1 MTAGLRLQLHA
12 PDAVD
17 AGFPRPYRPAGG
29 AGTDHVFK
37 ILVTGPFAA
46 GKTSLIQSVS
56 QSPVVSTD
64 VATSGDESTVKM
76 LTTVALDFGTF
87 RIEGGGEGPDEP
99 AEGVQLLL
107 FGTPGQERFWFMTDV
122 LKGDVDVTVF
132 VVDAE
137 AEHTHVEAGAAMRAL
152 LKDLRVPLVVA
163 VNRCDDAD
171 PRRARP
177 LTRRPVVRARRP
189 VPADRPREWSRR
201 RDRGTADASRV
212 DGAAGGGLALRRTAA
227 GGCAVTFAAPTP
239 DLLRFAVAWPLP
251 PWTSVGP
258 VTRPLPPPPRDAVPS
273 PGPAVWLPFDPPPV
287 VDLIVGR
294 EVTDAFELIWPTGE
308 IDEQFLGGPLS
319 DMPQPGARSHGR
331 ATETWPDNGQVPDDV
346 VLAIQRTIAAIGSDP
361 AAIEAPPPVAAPA
374 RPGDRCRAAA
384 ISISTDDGLDR
395 GAVAAGADRRTTF
408 GAQAADQRVA
418 ASLSQPWRRAAK
430 NWTSSEPHSSAR
442 TPAVLGTRWFS
453 TAPSSRSK
461 QLPAA
466 PALGSVAP

>member
-12 PDAVD
+12 SDAVD
-17 AGFPRPYRPAGG
+17 AGFARPYRPAGG

-64 VATSGDESTVKM
+64 VATSGDESMVKL

-171 PRRARP
+171 HATMLARS
-177 LTRRPVVRARRP
+177 LGALSCEPVVP
-189 VPADRPREWSRR
+189 CQ
-201 RDRGTADASRV
+201 
-212 DGAAGGGLALRRTAA
+212 LI
-227 GGCAVTFAAPTP
+227 
-239 DLLRFAVAWPLP
+239 
-251 PWTSVGP
+251 
-258 VTRPLPPPPRDAVPS
+258 
-273 PGPAVWLPFDPPPV
+273 DPES
-287 VDLIVGR
+287 GR
-294 EVTDAFELIWPTGE
+294 
-308 IDEQFLGGPLS
+308 
-319 DMPQPGARSHGR
+319 
-331 ATETWPDNGQVPDDV
+331 DV
-346 VLAIQRTIAAIGSDP
+346 V
-361 AAIEAPPPVAAPA
+361 IEAY
-374 RPGDRCRAAA
+374 
-384 ISISTDDGLDR
+384 
-395 GAVAAGADRRTTF
+395 
-408 GAQAADQRVA
+408 
-418 ASLSQPWRRAAK
+418 
-430 NWTSSEPHSSAR
+430 
-442 TPAVLGTRWFS
+442 
-453 TAPSSRSK
+453 
-461 QLPAA
+461 
-466 PALGSVAP
+466 

>member
-29 AGTDHVFK
+29 PGTDHVFK

-87 RIEGGGEGPDEP
+87 RIEGGSEGPDEP

-171 PRRARP
+171 RATVLARS
-177 LTRRPVVRARRP
+177 LGALSCEPVVPCQLIDPESGRDVVIEALLTLLESMERP
-189 VPADRPREWSRR
+189 
-201 RDRGTADASRV
+201 
-212 DGAAGGGLALRRTAA
+212 AAGWHFDAPQLVGAL
-227 GGCAVTFAAPTP
+227 
-239 DLLRFAVAWPLP
+239 
-251 PWTSVGP
+251 
-258 VTRPLPPPPRDAVPS
+258 
-273 PGPAVWLPFDPPPV
+273 
-287 VDLIVGR
+287 
-294 EVTDAFELIWPTGE
+294 
-308 IDEQFLGGPLS
+308 
-319 DMPQPGARSHGR
+319 
-331 ATETWPDNGQVPDDV
+331 
-346 VLAIQRTIAAIGSDP
+346 
-361 AAIEAPPPVAAPA
+361 
-374 RPGDRCRAAA
+374 
-384 ISISTDDGLDR
+384 
-395 GAVAAGADRRTTF
+395 
-408 GAQAADQRVA
+408 
-418 ASLSQPWRRAAK
+418 
-430 NWTSSEPHSSAR
+430 
-442 TPAVLGTRWFS
+442 
-453 TAPSSRSK
+453 
-461 QLPAA
+461 
-466 PALGSVAP
+466 

>member
-17 AGFPRPYRPAGG
+17 AGFARPYRPAGG

-87 RIEGGGEGPDEP
+87 RIEGGGDGPDDP

-171 PRRARP
+171 RATVLARS
-177 LTRRPVVRARRP
+177 LGALSCEPVVPCQLIDPESGRDVVIEALLTLLESMERP
-189 VPADRPREWSRR
+189 
-201 RDRGTADASRV
+201 
-212 DGAAGGGLALRRTAA
+212 AAGWHFDAPQLVGAL
-227 GGCAVTFAAPTP
+227 
-239 DLLRFAVAWPLP
+239 
-251 PWTSVGP
+251 
-258 VTRPLPPPPRDAVPS
+258 
-273 PGPAVWLPFDPPPV
+273 
-287 VDLIVGR
+287 
-294 EVTDAFELIWPTGE
+294 
-308 IDEQFLGGPLS
+308 
-319 DMPQPGARSHGR
+319 
-331 ATETWPDNGQVPDDV
+331 
-346 VLAIQRTIAAIGSDP
+346 
-361 AAIEAPPPVAAPA
+361 
-374 RPGDRCRAAA
+374 
-384 ISISTDDGLDR
+384 
-395 GAVAAGADRRTTF
+395 
-408 GAQAADQRVA
+408 
-418 ASLSQPWRRAAK
+418 
-430 NWTSSEPHSSAR
+430 
-442 TPAVLGTRWFS
+442 
-453 TAPSSRSK
+453 
-461 QLPAA
+461 
-466 PALGSVAP
+466 